1 MRAVRFISAFLR
13 RSIGGQAIGDILSW
27 IIAVLLA
34 GLLRYE
40 FDVSRIN
47 VTSLLFFALSIA
59 GMSFIAGKILGVY
72 RGRYKIGSFEEIV
85 ALSLL
90 TATITITSFVL
101 VNFFGLSWQIP
112 RSIVII
118 ASPLFLVATGSLR
131 ALRRLALSRENR
143 PLYAKNA
150 LVYGAGQMAEKL
162 IPQLLEDP
170 QSRYLPVGLLDDD
183 PRKYNRWIAGVKMY
197 GGIENLASAARRT
210 GAQHLVVAIPRAT
223 SETLQNIRAVAKP
236 LNLAIHILPTLSEIL
251 SESTSKV
258 VLQDLAIED
267 LVGRRAIE
275 INSPKVEELIRN
287 RTVLITGA
295 GGSIGLELSKQVA
308 NFQPRELVFLDRDE
322 TGLQQ
327 AQLVT
332 QNSGLLDSPNVV
344 LADIRD
350 ETALRNVFALH
361 QPDVVL
367 HAAALKHLPMLES
380 FPDEAWKT
388 NVLGTANVLRAA
400 LEVGVETFVNIST
413 DKAADPTSVLG
424 RSKLLAEQLTAWAS
438 IQGPGSYVSVRF
450 GNVLGSRGSLVPT
463 LGYLIEKGQPV
474 TITHPE
480 ATRYFMTIPEACQL
494 VLQAATQREMKSVF
508 VLDMGNPVRILDV
521 AQRMIELSGRTV
533 EIIYTGLRPGEKLHE
548 VLYDD
553 GGDLMNSDHEL
564 IWRIESGAYSPE
576 ELDTARGSFADPT

>member
-13 RSIGGQAIGDILSW
+13 RSIGGRAIGDIVSW

-47 VTSLLFFALSIA
+47 VTSLLVFALSIA

-90 TATITITSFVL
+90 TATITIAFFVL
-101 VNFFGLSWQIP
+101 VYFFGLSWQIP

-131 ALRRLALSRENR
+131 ALRRLTLSRENR
-143 PLYAKNA
+143 PIYAKNA

-170 QSRYLPVGLLDDD
+170 QSRYLPVGMLDDD
-183 PRKYNRWIAGVKMY
+183 PRKSNRWIAGVKVY
-197 GGIENLASAARRT
+197 GGLEKLASTVSRT
-210 GAQHLVVAIPRAT
+210 GAQHLIVAIPRAT
-223 SETLQNIRAVAKP
+223 SDTLQKIREVAKP
-236 LNLAIHILPTLSEIL
+236 LNLAIHILPTFSEIL
-251 SESTSKV
+251 SGSAPKV
-258 VLQDLAIED
+258 LLQELTIED

-275 INSPKVEELIRN
+275 INSPKIEQLLRN
-287 RTVLITGA
+287 RKVLITGA

-308 NFQPRELVFLDRDE
+308 NFQPKELIFLDRDD

-350 ETALRNVFALH
+350 GDALREIFALH
-361 QPDVVL
+361 KPEVVI

-380 FPDEAWKT
+380 SPGEAWKT
-388 NVLGTANVLRAA
+388 NVLGTANVLQAA
-400 LEVGVETFVNIST
+400 LEAGVETFVNIST

-438 IQGPGSYVSVRF
+438 IQGSGSYVSVRF

-463 LGYLIEKGQPV
+463 LRYLIENDQPV
-474 TITHPE
+474 NITHPD

-494 VLQAATQREMKSVF
+494 VLQAATRHDMNSVF
-508 VLDMGNPVRILDV
+508 VLNMGDPVRILDL
-521 AQRMIELSGRTV
+521 AQRMIELSGKQV
-533 EIIYTGLRPGEKLHE
+533 EIKYTGLRPGEKLHE
-548 VLYDD
+548 VLSAKD
-553 GGDLMNSDHEL
+553 GELMASDHHL
-564 IWRIESGAYSPE
+564 IWRIESLVCSPT
-576 ELDTARGSFADPT
+576 ELNALEASVARLS